1 MIHRVADQ
9 GVGRHRAAEVAEQT
23 GEAGGG
29 AGRFLRR
36 QLQGLQADQHH
47 RAVDQEAD
55 HDQRGHVDRRVAGRV
70 QPVDQGADGHQD
82 HEHHAGGAAIALEQ
96 LVRQPAAEQG
106 AGNPRPFV
114 EEVRPGRL
122 VDVEVL
128 GLLEVG
134 RRPVEHTVAQQV
146 DEHVGQGDVPEQLV
160 AQHVGDEDLLGRQL
174 ALVVFVVAFGVVV
187 LVLLDRRQAA
197 GLRGVAHGE
206 IGEYGYAHGDDGRH
220 VEGRAPVAEQRQAE
234 QEQRADQ
241 AAADVVGDVP
251 HRDHAAA
258 LLLRPPVDHGP
269 SARRPA
275 HALGPAVDE
284 EQDEHDGDAGGSP
297 VRESE
302 NEHHRRRHQQAERQ
316 EDPWVGTIRDQAH
329 DEFRQ
334 AVGDGDGR
342 HRDAQLT
349 AAVAVLDEVG
359 HGQGEVLAQQVVTR
373 VADEDT
379 GEDLPAQAP
388 VGAVHLGIGQW
399 RLVWRGTKDSEHRE
413 LRLLLCRAFLRGC
426 EHYIFRK

>member
-1 MIHRVADQ
+1 M
-9 GVGRHRAAEVAEQT
+9 
-23 GEAGGG
+23 
-29 AGRFLRR
+29 
-36 QLQGLQADQHH
+36 
-47 RAVDQEAD
+47 
-55 HDQRGHVDRRVAGRV
+55 
-70 QPVDQGADGHQD
+70 
-82 HEHHAGGAAIALEQ
+82 
-96 LVRQPAAEQG
+96 
-106 AGNPRPFV
+106 
-114 EEVRPGRL
+114 
-122 VDVEVL
+122 
-128 GLLEVG
+128 
-134 RRPVEHTVAQQV
+134 
-146 DEHVGQGDVPEQLV
+146 
-160 AQHVGDEDLLGRQL
+160 
-174 ALVVFVVAFGVVV
+174 
-187 LVLLDRRQAA
+187 LLDRRQAA

-206 IGEYGYAHGDDGRH
+206 IGEHGYAHGDDGRH

-241 AAADVVGDVP
+241 AAADIVGDVP

-275 HALGPAVDE
+275 HALGPAVNE

-316 EDPWVGTIRDQAH
+316 EDPWVGTVRDQAH

-342 HRDAQLT
+342 HRDAQL
-349 AAVAVLDEVG
+349 AATVAVLDEVG

-413 LRLLLCRAFLRGC
+413 LRLLLCRAFFTRLRTL
-426 EHYIFRK
+426 HFS